1 MSESVVGNCLH
12 LYLQHYAL
20 ISSLEDQEFLPPELK
35 EEEKLLSS
43 FSAKASDQAAALL
56 EALYS
61 HLGSAVPYRVQRRSQ
76 RRTVREQ
83 WRMDGP
89 FFRPR
94 EKMARNFWSLYLG
107 CLRDKGPAACLVLGP
122 SEPNEVTSIESL
134 SNQIASLLGVES
146 ANARTCFGHDSGY
159 ECGIVVAIAMLSP
172 SSGHDTVEAAL
183 KEDAD
188 RFFSKYRTPFEQAID
203 GALFAR

>member
-1 MSESVVGNCLH
+1 MSDSVVGNCLH
-12 LYLQHYAL
+12 LYLQNYAL
-20 ISSLEDQEFLPPELK
+20 ISSLDEQEFLPPELK

-43 FSAKASDQAAALL
+43 FAAKASDQAAALL

-61 HLGSAVPYRVQRRSQ
+61 HVGSALPYRIQRRSQ

-107 CLRDKGPAACLVLGP
+107 SLRDKGPTACLVLGP
-122 SEPNEVTSIESL
+122 SEPNEVAPIESL
-134 SNQIASLLGVES
+134 SSQIAALFEIES

-159 ECGIVVAIAMLSP
+159 ECGIVVAVATLSP
-172 SSGHDTVEAAL
+172 SLEHETAAAAIR
-183 KEDAD
+183 EDAE
-188 RFFSKYRTPFEQAID
+188 RFFAKYRALFEQAID
-203 GALFAR
+203 GA